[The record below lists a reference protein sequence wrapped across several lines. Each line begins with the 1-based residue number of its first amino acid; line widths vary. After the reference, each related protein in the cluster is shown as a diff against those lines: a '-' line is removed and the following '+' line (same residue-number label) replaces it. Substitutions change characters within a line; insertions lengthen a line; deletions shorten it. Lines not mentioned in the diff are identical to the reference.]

1 MITDEASLAEVIA
14 AFAAGSG
21 PVAVDAERASGYRY
35 GQRAYL
41 VQLRREGAGSALIDP
56 VACPDLS
63 GLGEAV
69 SGAEWVLH
77 AATQDLPCLR
87 GIGMI
92 PTTLFDTELAGRLA
106 GFPRVGLGA
115 MVESVLGFVL
125 EKGHSAV
132 DWSTRP
138 LPEPWLRYAALD
150 VELLVDL
157 RDALEKELDRQGK
170 LEWARQEFDAI
181 AQAEPAPPRKD
192 PWRRTSGM
200 HKVRRRRQM
209 AVVRELWET
218 RDRVAQR
225 RDISP
230 GKVLGDAAIVEAAL
244 AVPANL
250 HALAA
255 LNGFG
260 HRMGLA
266 PAGAVA
272 GRGRPREGAAG
283 RRAAPA
289 RPAGDR
295 ASPAAGLGRQGP
307 GRRRPALRRAGRRVG
322 AGRAAEHAAGEP
334 HHPGHRAARVLGA
347 AQDTGHGVG
356 GRGAHRLRG
365 PALAGGAGHAGT
377 GDGAVREDRLG
388 RPDPRDAW
396 GPPGEALRGRPG
408 SGTAPECLS
417 AAAVS
422 PARRRA
428 RRTGRA
434 LGISAHPAYGHP
446 FGVGPRWPQN
456 RAGRAAVCVVRR
468 LYAGGAPDVR
478 RALRLL
484 RMPEA
489 LRAPGMSVVPHR
501 VRRPGRVP
509 ALPVHAGRV
518 LEGESTRRT
527 GDEITPRSWGVRVR
541 PFPGCPTLVKRRDG
555 RPDGRGGTVRREDRR
570 GRTPGGGPV

>member
-181 AQAEPAPPRKD
+181 AQAEPAPRA
-192 PWRRTSGM
+192 RT
-200 HKVRRRRQM
+200 
-209 AVVRELWET
+209 
-218 RDRVAQR
+218 
-225 RDISP
+225 P
-230 GKVLGDAAIVEAAL
+230 
-244 AVPANL
+244 
-250 HALAA
+250 
-255 LNGFG
+255 
-260 HRMGLA
+260 
-266 PAGAVA
+266 
-272 GRGRPREGAAG
+272 
-283 RRAAPA
+283 
-289 RPAGDR
+289 
-295 ASPAAGLGRQGP
+295 
-307 GRRRPALRRAGRRVG
+307 
-322 AGRAAEHAAGEP
+322 
-334 HHPGHRAARVLGA
+334 
-347 AQDTGHGVG
+347 
-356 GRGAHRLRG
+356 
-365 PALAGGAGHAGT
+365 
-377 GDGAVREDRLG
+377 GAVRPGCTRFAAAARWPSSGSCG
-388 RPDPRDAW
+388 RPATASRSA
-396 GPPGEALRGRPG
+396 
-408 SGTAPECLS
+408 GTS
-417 AAAVS
+417 
-422 PARRRA
+422 RRA
-428 RRTGRA
+428 RCSGTRR
-434 LGISAHPAYGHP
+434 SSR
-446 FGVGPRWPQN
+446 PRWP
-456 RAGRAAVCVVRR
+456 C
-468 LYAGGAPDVR
+468 P
-478 RALRLL
+478 
-484 RMPEA
+484 PTCT
-489 LRAPGMSVVPHR
+489 PW
-501 VRRPGRVP
+501 RP
-509 ALPVHAGRV
+509 
-518 LEGESTRRT
+518 
-527 GDEITPRSWGVRVR
+527 
-541 PFPGCPTLVKRRDG
+541 
-555 RPDGRGGTVRREDRR
+555 
-570 GRTPGGGPV
+570 